1 MLTAA
6 LLTNGKQHFGL
17 VVRSPVPCR
26 SMSGFRIRTPIFA
39 MLFAFAFTGYVQRSS
54 VSIAA
59 EQMMPEL
66 GLTQVQIG
74 WLFTA
79 FLLTYSVFQI
89 PGALV
94 GQVLGARRILTAIG
108 LVTVLASL
116 LTAAAPL
123 IAAAGVMFI
132 ALLLARSL
140 LGAAQSA
147 LFPIASGTIRFW
159 FPVGAWASGQ
169 GLIVTGL
176 WLGAATA
183 TPLVAWLM
191 QGYGWQAALVITSVP
206 SLLLVALWYWF
217 ARDRPEEHSAVLTA
231 ELAELHANPSS
242 DPGAPLTARRVFRVL
257 ADPQILRI
265 TASYFIM
272 NYVFYLVM
280 FWSFLYLVQERHL
293 SVLESGWLA
302 SLPFVVAGAASAAG
316 GKLADRL
323 RTRFGDRVGMRILP
337 LVALPFAAVFLY
349 LTVST
354 ASPYW
359 AVAALCL
366 GFACVEV
373 TEGSF
378 WGATMRLA
386 PSDTMAATAVL
397 NTGGNLGGVVATPII
412 AALSA
417 GHGGWSV
424 VFATGAVTA
433 VAAAALWLTIDA
445 GRGDLK

>member
-1 MLTAA
+1 
-6 LLTNGKQHFGL
+6 
-17 VVRSPVPCR
+17 
-26 SMSGFRIRTPIFA
+26 
-39 MLFAFAFTGYVQRSS
+39 MLFAFAFTGYVQRTS
-54 VSIAA
+54 VSVAA
-59 EQMMPEL
+59 ERMMPEL
-66 GLTQVQIG
+66 GLTQVEVG

-79 FLLTYSVFQI
+79 FLFTYAIFQL
-89 PGALV
+89 PGALI
-94 GQVLGARRILTAIG
+94 GQVWGPRRMLTAIG
-108 LVTVLASL
+108 LATVLASV
-116 LTAAAPL
+116 LTAAAPML
-123 IAAAGVMFI
+123 AAAGFLLV

-140 LGAAQSA
+140 LGAAQAA
-147 LFPIASGTIRFW
+147 LFPVACGTVRYW
-159 FPVGAWASGQ
+159 FPMGSWASAQ

-176 WLGAATA
+176 WLGAATT

-191 QGYGWQAALVITSVP
+191 QDYGWQKALVFSSLP

-217 ARDRPEEHSAVLTA
+217 ARDRPEEHPSVCTA
-231 ELAELHANPSS
+231 ERAELQANPPY

-272 NYVFYLVM
+272 NYVFYLVT
-280 FWSFLYLVQERHL
+280 FWSFLYLVQERKL

-302 SLPFVVAGAASAAG
+302 SLPFVVAGVASAAG
-316 GKLADRL
+316 GRIADRL
-323 RTRFGDRVGMRILP
+323 RARFGDRIGMRIVP
-337 LVALPFAAVFLY
+337 LVALPCAAVFLY
-349 LTVST
+349 LTVSA

-359 AVAALCL
+359 AIAALCF

-417 GHGGWSV
+417 GQSWSV
-424 VFATGAVTA
+424 VFATGAVTS
-433 VAAAALWLTIDA
+433 VAAAALWFTIDA
-445 GRGDLK
+445 GRNGDVK

>member
-1 MLTAA
+1 M
-6 LLTNGKQHFGL
+6 H
-17 VVRSPVPCR
+17 R
-26 SMSGFRIRTPIFA
+26 FRIRTPVFA
-39 MLFAFAFTGYVQRSS
+39 MLFAFAFTGYVQRTS
-54 VSIAA
+54 VAVAA
-59 EQMMPEL
+59 ERMMPEL
-66 GLTQVQIG
+66 GLTQVEVG

-79 FLLTYSVFQI
+79 FLFTYAIFQL
-89 PGALV
+89 PGALI
-94 GQVLGARRILTAIG
+94 GQVWGPRRMLAAIG
-108 LVTVLASL
+108 LATVVASV
-116 LTAAAPL
+116 LTAAAPML
-123 IAAAGVMFI
+123 AAAGFLLV

-140 LGAAQSA
+140 LGAAQAA
-147 LFPIASGTIRFW
+147 LFPVACGTVRYW
-159 FPVGAWASGQ
+159 FPVGSWASAQ

-176 WLGAATA
+176 WLGAATT

-191 QGYGWQAALVITSVP
+191 QDYGWQKALVFSSVP

-217 ARDRPEEHSAVLTA
+217 ARDRPEVHPAVSTT
-231 ELAELHANPSS
+231 ELAELRANPPYA
-242 DPGAPLTARRVFRVL
+242 PGAPLTAWRVFRVL

-280 FWSFLYLVQERHL
+280 FWSFLYLVQERNL

-302 SLPFVVAGAASAAG
+302 SLPFVVAGVASAAG

-323 RTRFGDRVGMRILP
+323 RVRFGDRIGMRILP
-337 LVALPFAAVFLY
+337 LVALPCAALFLY
-349 LTVST
+349 LTVSVV
-354 ASPYW
+354 SPYW

-417 GHGGWSV
+417 GQSWSV
-424 VFATGAVTA
+424 VFATGAVTS

-445 GRGDLK
+445 GRGALK